1 MHDILLGILFLCMVL
16 FPAAIAM
23 RSSSEREQTLKAG
36 VDDSDGAHDF
46 VG

>member
-23 RSSSEREQTLKAG
+23 RSGNERETSLHT
-36 VDDSDGAHDF
+36 VDKPEVNHFIS
-46 VG
+46 

>member
-23 RSSSEREQTLKAG
+23 RANTDTDPTLKAAT
-36 VDDSDGAHDF
+36 DEQAHDF
-46 VG
+46 VR

>member
-23 RSSSEREQTLKAG
+23 RSGDERETSLNT
-36 VDDSDGAHDF
+36 VDKSEVNSF
-46 VG
+46 IS

>member
-23 RSSSEREQTLKAG
+23 RSGNERDYTSNSAA
-36 VDDSDGAHDF
+36 DDLELHDF
-46 VG
+46 VS